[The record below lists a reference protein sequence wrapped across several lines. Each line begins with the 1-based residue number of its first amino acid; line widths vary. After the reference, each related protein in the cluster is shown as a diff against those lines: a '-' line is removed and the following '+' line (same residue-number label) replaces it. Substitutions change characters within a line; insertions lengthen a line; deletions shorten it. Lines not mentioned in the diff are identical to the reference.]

1 MIEKTEKMIFL
12 KDKFNLSKITYL
24 HSVDYIVLL

>member
-12 KDKFNLSKITYL
+12 KDKSNLSKTT
-24 HSVDYIVLL
+24 HSYSDDYIVFL

>member
-12 KDKFNLSKITYL
+12 KDKFKLNKITYS

>member
-12 KDKFNLSKITYL
+12 KDKSNLNKIT
-24 HSVDYIVLL
+24 HSYSAEYIVSL

>member
-12 KDKFNLSKITYL
+12 KDKYNLNKITYL
-24 HSVDYIVLL
+24 HSADYIVFL